1 MANNVKTN
9 MLDRKEIADMVEENM
24 RLREVLRFECE
35 RRHALTIA
43 LRNLIEVAGKMDG
56 IETLR
61 IACEEA
67 RSHLQNAGCVPRPEN
82 APTPKPKTLESL

>member
-1 MANNVKTN
+1 

-35 RRHALTIA
+35 RRHELTIA

-56 IETLR
+56 TETLR

-67 RSHLQNAGCVPRPEN
+67 RSHLQNNKATNSG
-82 APTPKPKTLESL
+82 AT